1 MNFNHVIIAGIAF
14 ILISVITIGLLIL
27 STLEER
33 SMWSERPYTITAF
46 DLDYT
51 RVDFCGRF
59 YVNQVDT
66 EAKQITF
73 TQILD
78 NGKAQTRVDL
88 PFIAADTELKSLLD
102 EHPNFYGADLSYILS
117 VLKNSEIEFAA
128 LIVKGDVVFDVYL
141 LPSGRAISMGRN
153 RARLFGYGST
163 QIDVMGFDIVTLKKG
178 KVKRTEP

>member
-1 MNFNHVIIAGIAF
+1 
-14 ILISVITIGLLIL
+14 
-27 STLEER
+27 
-33 SMWSERPYTITAF
+33 MWSERPYTITAF

-78 NGKAQTRVDL
+78 NGK
-88 PFIAADTELKSLLD
+88 
-102 EHPNFYGADLSYILS
+102 
-117 VLKNSEIEFAA
+117 
-128 LIVKGDVVFDVYL
+128 GDVVFDVYL
-141 LPSGRAISMGRN
+141 LPSGRAINMGRN
-153 RARLFGYGST
+153 RARLFGYGNT